1 MGRRVTKWNDIPHKV
16 SPERRAQ
23 IAREVAAEIL
33 ERSLSEL
40 RAISG
45 KTQAEVAAA
54 LQVTQGQVSQTESR
68 DDHKLSTLRRYVEAL
83 GGELEVVAAF
93 GDRRVRLLGV

>member
-1 MGRRVTKWNDIPHKV
+1 MARKVTKWNDLAHKA
-16 SPERRAQ
+16 SPEKRAQ
-23 IAREVAAEIL
+23 IAREVADEIL
-33 ERSLSEL
+33 ERNLSEL
-40 RAISG
+40 RVISG

-68 DDHKLSTLRRYVEAL
+68 EDHKLSTLRRYVEAL